1 MVDYRNIVNRDGRSN
16 LFLDQEKEKIKVV
29 IKLTKKEYKEEVC
42 EILKGYRYKLG
53 EEDIEELS
61 YLITVIPF
69 PKEGNPYVGLAT
81 RG

>member
-1 MVDYRNIVNRDGRSN
+1 M
-16 LFLDQEKEKIKVV
+16 
-29 IKLTKKEYKEEVC
+29 IKLTKKEYKEKVC

-61 YLITVIPF
+61 ELITAIPF